1 MVKSNMADYDKIP
14 RKNLG
19 TKKAQTWTLAG
30 SGVTDYG
37 QG

>member
-1 MVKSNMADYDKIP
+1 MKSSMADYDKTP
-14 RKNLG
+14 RKNSG
-19 TKKAQTWTLAG
+19 TKKTQTWTLAG

>member
-1 MVKSNMADYDKIP
+1 MKSNMADHDKIP
-14 RKNLG
+14 RKNSG

-30 SGVTDYG
+30 NGVTDYD